1 MKNLTVSIRDDT
13 YRRLEHL
20 ASATKVNTVGSLLS
34 RLLDHTDQGIYRR
47 QSWERGWLAFMF
59 GGEAVD
65 QAEAVMWE
73 KSDQPRDA
81 NGDLFQKLTVPLA
94 IDGLSESVPT
104 DPPLASRPMLKD
116 TGRGFQPRA

>member
-1 MKNLTVSIRDDT
+1 MKNFTVSIREDT
-13 YRRLEHL
+13 YQRLEHL
-20 ASATKVNTVGSLLS
+20 ANATKVNTVGSLLS
-34 RLLDHTDQGIYRR
+34 RLLDHTDQGIYRP

-81 NGDLFQKLTVPLA
+81 NGDLIQAT
-94 IDGLSESVPT
+94 
-104 DPPLASRPMLKD
+104 
-116 TGRGFQPRA
+116 